1 MRRFGDF
8 RDTNCDEPIAFVASC
23 GYIVSMTTMGVREFK
38 NRLSEC
44 INMVR
49 EGGEVYVTHR
59 GNVVAE
65 LRSPSSAPS
74 DGSSA
79 ELRRLA
85 RAGKVRLGAANRP
98 GAYAPTQPVLTL
110 DSILELLDETRGE

>member
-1 MRRFGDF
+1 MA
-8 RDTNCDEPIAFVASC
+8 TL
-23 GYIVSMTTMGVREFK
+23 GVREFK

-44 INMVR
+44 IRMVR

-59 GNVVAE
+59 GDVVAE
-65 LRSPSSAPS
+65 LRPPSSVAG
-74 DGSSA
+74 DGSRA

-98 GAYAPTQPVLTL
+98 EAYARPQFILPHDSVLSML
-110 DSILELLDETRGE
+110 RETRGD

>member
-1 MRRFGDF
+1 
-8 RDTNCDEPIAFVASC
+8 
-23 GYIVSMTTMGVREFK
+23 MTTMGVREFK

-44 INMVR
+44 IRMVR

-59 GNVVAE
+59 GDVVAE
-65 LRSPSSAPS
+65 LRPPSSTAG
-74 DGSSA
+74 DGSTT

-98 GAYAPTQPVLTL
+98 EAYAPPQPVLPHGRVL
-110 DSILELLDETRGE
+110 SMVREMRGG